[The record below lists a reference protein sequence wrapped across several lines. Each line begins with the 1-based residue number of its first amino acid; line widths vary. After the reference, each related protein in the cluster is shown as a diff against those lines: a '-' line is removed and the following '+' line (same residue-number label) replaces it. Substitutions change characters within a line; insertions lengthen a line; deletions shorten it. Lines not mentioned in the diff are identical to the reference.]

1 MLPGAT
7 TSLDSSMSQ
16 RTFTCAFACAVW
28 PFLLAGAEEDPANNS
43 SALLPKEFSG
53 NYLIARNTISPN
65 KKFAVIYPKFDLCVG
80 PAEADLKNPC
90 KDYLVAQQPFRI
102 LCALE
107 TNWPDF
113 EHKNHGGMT
122 ALWSKDS
129 SVVLV
134 TLESKWGPGD
144 VFLYELRDGKL
155 SRSTNLLGKI
165 SQPLQPDFRKSRAD
179 RYSNYQDFV
188 FEQSTQ
194 SDGNDLP
201 PFQLEGN
208 SRIRVHL
215 MATTDPKRVSMGR
228 AWEGRFEGVWDIP
241 QGKFTSHKIKRLFAG
256 ERR

>member
-1 MLPGAT
+1 
-7 TSLDSSMSQ
+7 MSP
-16 RTFTCAFACAVW
+16 RTFTCAFACAIW

-43 SALLPKEFSG
+43 SAPLPRESTSD
-53 NYLIARNTISPN
+53 YLIARNTISPN

-80 PAEADLKNPC
+80 RAEADLKNPC
-90 KDYLVAQQPFRI
+90 KNYLVVQQPFRI

-113 EHKNHGGMT
+113 ENKNHGGMT
-122 ALWSKDS
+122 ALWSNDS

-144 VFLYELRDGKL
+144 VFLYELREGRL

-165 SQPLQPDFRKSRAD
+165 NQLLQPDFRKSGAD
-179 RYSNYQDFV
+179 RYSSYQEFV
-188 FEQSTQ
+188 FGQAAQ
-194 SDGNDLP
+194 SDGNDIP

-208 SRIRVHL
+208 SRIRVYV
-215 MATTDPKRVSMGR
+215 MASTDPKGTSLVR

-241 QGKFTSHKIKRLFAG
+241 QGKFISHKVKRLFAG